1 MTAARFGAPT
11 GLLARLRPERVEVE
25 DLRDT
30 AAALFPCVAGP
41 GLRVTLRERPHRG
54 SVVVLEEDERVL
66 RVPLAEL
73 ADDMTRAGVR
83 PTPTGIS
90 TALATWI
97 AHRPVSDA
105 AAASGGIAVVDW
117 ADARRRAVGR
127 RVVVR
132 RGELALP
139 WQPSTGRGADAVDA
153 VRGAALARAAE
164 LPLELRVE
172 GPVALW
178 SHPVEP
184 VLATAALVAPERML
198 HRVAAAGL
206 RFDDMHVVVT
216 PGSPVAC
223 AEPGVARR
231 LAGETGEA
239 CVIAPWRA
247 LVDLPWL

>member
-1 MTAARFGAPT
+1 MTAPRFGAST
-11 GLLARLRPERVEVE
+11 GLLSRLRPERVDVQ

-30 AAALFPCVAGP
+30 AVALFPCLTAP
-41 GLRVTLRERPHRG
+41 GLRVSLQERPHRG
-54 SVVVLEEDERVL
+54 SVVVLEEDERTL

-97 AHRPVSDA
+97 ASRPVTDA
-105 AAASGGIAVVDW
+105 AAAAAGVALVDW

-132 RGELALP
+132 RGELVLP
-139 WQPSTGRGADAVDA
+139 WQPSVECDAARSGAI
-153 VRGAALARAAE
+153 RTAALARAAE
-164 LPLELRVE
+164 VPLELRVE

-178 SHPVEP
+178 SHPVVP
-184 VLATAALVAPERML
+184 VLSTAALVAPERVL
-198 HRVAAAGL
+198 HRVVAAGL
-206 RFDDMHVVVT
+206 AFDDMHVVVT

-223 AEPGVARR
+223 AERGVAAR

-239 CVIAPWRA
+239 CVVAPWRA
-247 LVDLPWL
+247 LLHLPWL

>member
-1 MTAARFGAPT
+1 MSAPRFGAPT
-11 GLLARLRPERVEVE
+11 GLLSRLRSERVEVE

-30 AAALFPCVAGP
+30 AAALFPCLAST
-41 GLRVTLRERPHRG
+41 GLRATLEQRPHRG

-97 AHRPVSDA
+97 ASRPVTDA
-105 AAASGGIAVVDW
+105 AAAAAGIAVVDW
-117 ADARRRAVGR
+117 ADGRRRAVGR

-139 WQPSTGRGADAVDA
+139 WQPSPRCDAAALGA
-153 VRGAALARAAE
+153 VRAAALEVAAE

-184 VLATAALVAPERML
+184 VLATAAVMAPERML
-198 HRVAAAGL
+198 HRVTAAGL
-206 RFDDMHVVVT
+206 RFEDMYVVVT

-223 AEPGVARR
+223 AERGVAGR
-231 LAGETGEA
+231 LAGETSEA

-247 LVDLPWL
+247 LAELPWL

>member
-1 MTAARFGAPT
+1 MTAARFGGPT
-11 GLLARLRPERVEVE
+11 SLLSRLRPERVEPA

-30 AAALFPCVAGP
+30 AEALFPCLTGP
-41 GLRVTLRERPHRG
+41 GLRVTLHEQAHRG

-66 RVPLAEL
+66 RVPVLEL

-90 TALATWI
+90 TALAGWI
-97 AHRPVSDA
+97 ASRPVTDA
-105 AAASGGIAVVDW
+105 AAAAAGIAVVDW

-132 RGELALP
+132 RGELVLP
-139 WQPSTGRGADAVDA
+139 WQPSAGCGRDTLATVRAGA
-153 VRGAALARAAE
+153 LERAAD

-178 SHPVEP
+178 THPVQP
-184 VLATAALVAPERML
+184 VLATAALMAPERL
-198 HRVAAAGL
+198 QRRVAAAGL
-206 RFDDMHVVVT
+206 RFEDMHLVVT

-223 AEPGVARR
+223 AERGVAAR

-239 CVIAPWRA
+239 CVITPWRP
-247 LVDLPWL
+247 LLDLPWL

>member
-1 MTAARFGAPT
+1 MSAPRFGAAA
-11 GLLARLRPERVEVE
+11 GLLQRLRSERVQVE

-30 AAALFPCVAGP
+30 AVALFPCLAGP
-41 GLRVTLRERPHRG
+41 RLRVSLLERPHRG

-66 RVPLAEL
+66 RVPLADL

-97 AHRPVSDA
+97 AHRPVTDVA
-105 AAASGGIAVVDW
+105 AAAGGIAVVDW
-117 ADARRRAVGR
+117 VDGRRRTIGR
-127 RVVVR
+127 RIVVR

-139 WQPSTGRGADAVDA
+139 WQPSAGCDASEVD
-153 VRGAALARAAE
+153 RTRTAALSRAADV
-164 LPLELRVE
+164 PLDLRVE

-184 VLATAALVAPERML
+184 VLATAALMAPERVL

-216 PGSPVAC
+216 PGHPVAC
-223 AEPGVARR
+223 ADRGVAGR

-239 CVIAPWRA
+239 CVVAPWRS

>member
-1 MTAARFGAPT
+1 MTATRFGAPP
-11 GLLARLRPERVEVE
+11 GLLARLRPERVEVA

-30 AAALFPCVAGP
+30 AAALFPCLASTGVRA
-41 GLRVTLRERPHRG
+41 TLQERPHRG
-54 SVVVLEEDERVL
+54 AVVVLEEDERVL
-66 RVPLAEL
+66 RVPLVEL

-97 AHRPVSDA
+97 ASRPVSDPA
-105 AAASGGIAVVDW
+105 ALAGGIAVVDW
-117 ADARRRAVGR
+117 ADGRRRVVGR

-132 RGELALP
+132 RGEQALP
-139 WQPSTGRGADAVDA
+139 WQPSPGCPATTVDA
-153 VRGAALARAAE
+153 VRSAALERAAE
-164 LPLELRVE
+164 VPLELRIE

-184 VLATAALVAPERML
+184 VLATAALMAPERVVA
-198 HRVAAAGL
+198 RVTAAGL
-206 RFDDMHVVVT
+206 GSDDLHLVVS

-223 AEPGVARR
+223 AERGIAGR

-247 LVDLPWL
+247 LADLPWL

>member
-1 MTAARFGAPT
+1 MTAPRFGAST
-11 GLLARLRPERVEVE
+11 GLLSRLRPERVDVQ

-30 AAALFPCVAGP
+30 AAALFPCLTGP
-41 GLRVTLRERPHRG
+41 GLRVSLVERPHRG
-54 SVVVLEEDERVL
+54 SVVVLEEDERLL

-97 AHRPVSDA
+97 AHRPVTDGTA
-105 AAASGGIAVVDW
+105 VAGGVAVVDW

-127 RVVVR
+127 RVVVH

-139 WQPSTGRGADAVDA
+139 WQPSAGCDAVALDA
-153 VRGAALARAAE
+153 IRSAALDRAAE
-164 LPLELRVE
+164 VSLDLRVE

-184 VLATAALVAPERML
+184 VLATAALMAPEHTM

-206 RFDDMHVVVT
+206 AFDDMHVVVT

-223 AEPGVARR
+223 AERGVAAR

-239 CVIAPWRA
+239 CVVAPWRA

>member
-1 MTAARFGAPT
+1 MSAPRFGAPT
-11 GLLARLRPERVEVE
+11 GLLSRLRPERVEVE

-30 AAALFPCVAGP
+30 AAALFPCLAGP
-41 GLRVTLRERPHRG
+41 GLRVELQERPHRG

-97 AHRPVSDA
+97 AHRPVTDA
-105 AAASGGIAVVDW
+105 AAAAGGVAVVDW
-117 ADARRRAVGR
+117 ADGRRRAVGR

-132 RGELALP
+132 RGELVLC
-139 WQPSTGRGADAVDA
+139 WQPSPRCGTAELAA
-153 VRGAALARAAE
+153 VRAGALERAAE
-164 LPLELRVE
+164 VPLELRIE
-172 GPVALW
+172 GPVALC

-184 VLATAALVAPERML
+184 VLGTAALMAPEQLLR
-198 HRVAAAGL
+198 RVAAAGL
-206 RFDDMHVVVT
+206 VFTDMHLVVS

-223 AEPGVARR
+223 AERGVAGR

>member
-1 MTAARFGAPT
+1 MTGPRFGAPT
-11 GLLARLRPERVEVE
+11 GLLSRLRPERVEVA

-30 AAALFPCVAGP
+30 AAALFPCLAST
-41 GLRVTLRERPHRG
+41 GLRATLQERPHRG
-54 SVVVLEEDERVL
+54 SVVVLEEDERVV
-66 RVPLAEL
+66 RVPLVEL

-97 AHRPVSDA
+97 ASRPVTDS

-117 ADARRRAVGR
+117 ADGRRRAVGR

-132 RGELALP
+132 RGEQALP
-139 WQPSTGRGADAVDA
+139 WQPSPACDATVLGA
-153 VRGAALARAAE
+153 VRAAALDRAAE
-164 LPLELRVE
+164 VPLDLRIE

-184 VLATAALVAPERML
+184 LLATAALTAPERL
-198 HRVAAAGL
+198 VARVAAAGL
-206 RFDDMHVVVT
+206 RFDDLHVVVS

-223 AEPGVARR
+223 AERGVAGR
-231 LAGETGEA
+231 LAGESGEA
-239 CVIAPWRA
+239 CVIAPWRSLA
-247 LVDLPWL
+247 DLPWS

>member
-1 MTAARFGAPT
+1 MTAPRFGAPT
-11 GLLARLRPERVEVE
+11 GLLSRLRPERVEVE

-30 AAALFPCVAGP
+30 AAALFPCLAGP
-41 GLRVTLRERPHRG
+41 RLRVSLQERPHRG

-97 AHRPVSDA
+97 ASRPVSDA
-105 AAASGGIAVVDW
+105 AAAAAGVAVADW
-117 ADARRRAVGR
+117 ADGRRRVVGR
-127 RVVVR
+127 RVVVV
-132 RGELALP
+132 RGEQALP
-139 WQPSTGRGADAVDA
+139 WHPSPGCEDAAVDR
-153 VRGAALARAAE
+153 VRAAALQRAADVD
-164 LPLELRVE
+164 LDLRVE

-178 SHPVEP
+178 SHPGEP
-184 VLATAALVAPERML
+184 VLATAVVMAPERL
-198 HRVAAAGL
+198 VQRVAAAGL
-206 RFDDMHVVVT
+206 RSEDAHVVLT
-216 PGSPVAC
+216 PGRPVAC

-247 LVDLPWL
+247 LADLPWL

>member
-1 MTAARFGAPT
+1 MSATRFGAPT
-11 GLLARLRPERVEVE
+11 GLLSRLRPERVEVE

-30 AAALFPCVAGP
+30 AAALFPCLAGP
-41 GLRVTLRERPHRG
+41 GLRVSLQERPNRG

-66 RVPLAEL
+66 RVPLVEL

-97 AHRPVSDA
+97 AHRPVTDTA
-105 AAASGGIAVVDW
+105 AAAAGIAVVGW
-117 ADARRRAVGR
+117 ADVRRRAVGR

-139 WQPSTGRGADAVDA
+139 WQPSAECGTGALGT
-153 VRGAALARAAE
+153 VRAAALDRAAD
-164 LPLELRVE
+164 LPLDLRVE

-178 SHPVEP
+178 THPVEP
-184 VLATAALVAPERML
+184 VLATAALMAPERVL
-198 HRVAAAGL
+198 HQVAAAGL

-223 AEPGVARR
+223 AERGVAGR

-239 CVIAPWRA
+239 CVVAPWRA